1 MIQKTTGLVLHTI
14 KYSDSSVISHIYT
27 EHLGRQSFMISG
39 ARRKK
44 SPARINL
51 LQHLS
56 ILDMEVYFK
65 QSRDLQRIREFRL
78 KETFSSIPWHPVKNA
93 VAIFIS
99 EILYKTLREEE
110 PNITLFSYLI
120 NTIKIFDLSES
131 GFANFHLLFLMGLAR
146 HLGFS
151 LQNNYSS
158 QNEFFDIENARFTRN
173 EPLHNHFISAPAS
186 RYLHEVMQCS
196 FEEMDKIKLNAKMR
210 NVLLEGILAYYR
222 FHISG
227 MGQIKSYAVL
237 KEVFN

>member
-1 MIQKTTGLVLHTI
+1 MHTI
-14 KYSDSSVISHIYT
+14 KYSDNSVISHIYT
-27 EHLGRQSFMISG
+27 EHFGRQSFIISG

-65 QSRDLQRIREFRL
+65 QSRDLQRIKEFRL
-78 KETFSSIPWHPVKNA
+78 HETFSSIPWHPVKNA
-93 VAIFIS
+93 VALFIS
-99 EILYKTLREEE
+99 EILYKTLKEEE
-110 PNITLFSYLI
+110 SNIPMFSYLI
-120 NTIKIFDLSES
+120 NAIKMFDLSER
-131 GFANFHLLFLMGLAR
+131 GYANFHLLFLLGFTR

-151 LQNNYSS
+151 PHNNYSALK
-158 QNEFFDIENARFTRN
+158 EYFDIENGCFTGKA
-173 EPLHNHFISAPAS
+173 PVHDYYIYGPAS
-186 RYLHEVMQCS
+186 RYLHDLMECS

-210 NVLLEGILAYYR
+210 NIILEGILAYYR
-222 FHISG
+222 FHVSG